1 MPAALAIGAAIKI
14 GGAIFGAGR
23 AKREARRQRKR
34 ARALNKKINHLEANR
49 QDVINPYDQVT
60 SLASMATDLS
70 STMSNP
76 MANLSVATKAAEM
89 KIEQADI
96 SLANTL
102 DTLRATGSGAGG
114 ATALAQAALQ
124 SKKGVAAD
132 IEAQEKSNEDKR
144 AAGEERL
151 EQRVAAEK
159 QRIQRINISEGARE
173 QQAMAQGRAFEFQAQ
188 EQRDVSKLNRL
199 YGQQS
204 QAQNAAAA
212 ARQSETSAIMGGI
225 NALGGAVGSGAFG
238 GLGSGASSTATG
250 GGLGSSNPLLGSG
263 SGLLAGAQGGTGVS
277 MPSSL
282 TATYGSTNTL
292 GGQYSFSDKRL
303 KNNIKL
309 ISVSDSGLNIYSFN
323 YKNKVYG
330 KGTYQGVMSDEVPS
344 LAKIKDNNGYY
355 KVDYSKID
363 VEFKQI

>member
-1 MPAALAIGAAIKI
+1 MPAIAAIGAAVKL

-89 KIEQADI
+89 QIEQADI

-124 SKKGVAAD
+124 SKKGVAAS
-132 IEAQEKSNEDKR
+132 IEGQEKANEDKR

-199 YGQQS
+199 YGQQQ
-204 QAQNAAAA
+204 QAQGAAAA
-212 ARQSETSAIMGGI
+212 ARQSENSAIMGGI
-225 NALGGAVGSGAFG
+225 NALGGAIGSGAFG
-238 GLGSGASSTATG
+238 GLGGGAASAAAG
-250 GGLGSSNPLLGSG
+250 G
-263 SGLLAGAQGGTGVS
+263 GGTGLGGTFTS
-277 MPSSL
+277 PSGTGQFSSQISGFTPSSS
-282 TATYGSTNTL
+282 GSYSI
-292 GGQYSFSDKRL
+292 GQY
-303 KNNIKL
+303 
-309 ISVSDSGLNIYSFN
+309 
-323 YKNKVYG
+323 
-330 KGTYQGVMSDEVPS
+330 GTDTSSMFG
-344 LAKIKDNNGYY
+344 G
-355 KVDYSKID
+355 
-363 VEFKQI
+363 

>member
-159 QRIQRINISEGARE
+159 RRIQGISISEGARE

-199 YGQQS
+199 YGQAD
-204 QAQNAAAA
+204 QARGAAAA

-225 NALGGAVGSGAFG
+225 NALGGAIGSGAFG
-238 GLGSGASSTATG
+238 GLGGGAASAT
-250 GGLGSSNPLLGSG
+250 SV
-263 SGLLAGAQGGTGVS
+263 TVVR
-277 MPSSL
+277 
-282 TATYGSTNTL
+282 
-292 GGQYSFSDKRL
+292 FKRL
-303 KNNIKL
+303 
-309 ISVSDSGLNIYSFN
+309 
-323 YKNKVYG
+323 
-330 KGTYQGVMSDEVPS
+330 ER
-344 LAKIKDNNGYY
+344 
-355 KVDYSKID
+355 
-363 VEFKQI
+363 

>member
-34 ARALNKKINHLEANR
+34 AKALNKKINHLEANR

-60 SLASMATDLS
+60 SLAGMATDLS

-89 KIEQADI
+89 QIEQADI

-124 SKKGVAAD
+124 SKKGVAAS
-132 IEAQEKSNEDKR
+132 IEGQEKANEDKR

-159 QRIQRINISEGARE
+159 QRIQGINISEGARE
-173 QQAMAQGRAFEFQAQ
+173 QQAFAQGRNIEFQTQ
-188 EQRDVSKLNRL
+188 ENRDNTKLNRL
-199 YGQQS
+199 YGQQQ
-204 QAQNAAAA
+204 QAQGAAAA
-212 ARQSETSAIMGGI
+212 ARSKETSSIMGGI
-225 NALGGAVGSGAFG
+225 NALGGAISGGAFG
-238 GLGSGASSTATG
+238 GGAASAATSG
-250 GGLGSSNPLLGSG
+250 GGGGSLTGS
-263 SGLLAGAQGGTGVS
+263 LLAGAQSTGANTTLDAPI
-277 MPSSL
+277 MDTSSL
-282 TATYGSTNTL
+282 
-292 GGQYSFSDKRL
+292 SFSDKRL

-309 ISVSDSGLNIYSFN
+309 ISVSGSGLNIYSFN
-323 YKNKVYG
+323 YKNKIYG

-344 LAKIKDNNGYY
+344 SATIKDQYMGII
-355 KVDYSKID
+355 KLIILKLT
-363 VEFKQI
+363 

>member
-1 MPAALAIGAAIKI
+1 MSVAAIGAAIKI

-124 SKKGVAAD
+124 SKKGVAAS
-132 IEAQEKSNEDKR
+132 IEQQE
-144 AAGEERL
+144 AGNERL
-151 EQRVAAEK
+151 RAQGEDRLQSQIMAEK
-159 QRIQRINISEGARE
+159 QRIQNINISEGARE
-173 QQAMAQGRAFEFQAQ
+173 QQYQAAGRKFEFESQ
-188 EQRDVSKLNRL
+188 EKRDISKLNRL
-199 YGQQS
+199 YGQQT
-204 QAQNAAAA
+204 QATQARASAMAQENSAMAGGVNA
-212 ARQSETSAIMGGI
+212 
-225 NALGGAVGSGAFG
+225 
-238 GLGSGASSTATG
+238 
-250 GGLGSSNPLLGSG
+250 
-263 SGLLAGAQGGTGVS
+263 
-277 MPSSL
+277 
-282 TATYGSTNTL
+282 
-292 GGQYSFSDKRL
+292 
-303 KNNIKL
+303 
-309 ISVSDSGLNIYSFN
+309 
-323 YKNKVYG
+323 
-330 KGTYQGVMSDEVPS
+330 
-344 LAKIKDNNGYY
+344 
-355 KVDYSKID
+355 
-363 VEFKQI
+363 

>member
-1 MPAALAIGAAIKI
+1 
-14 GGAIFGAGR
+14 
-23 AKREARRQRKR
+23 
-34 ARALNKKINHLEANR
+34 
-49 QDVINPYDQVT
+49 
-60 SLASMATDLS
+60 
-70 STMSNP
+70 MSNP

-159 QRIQRINISEGARE
+159 QRIQGISISEGARE

-188 EQRDVSKLNRL
+188 EQRDISKLNRL

-204 QAQNAAAA
+204 QAQGAAAA

-225 NALGGAVGSGAFG
+225 NALGGAISGGAFG
-238 GLGSGASSTATG
+238 GGASSAAT
-250 GGLGSSNPLLGSG
+250 SG
-263 SGLLAGAQGGTGVS
+263 SGGSSPFSSLLAGAQSTGV
-277 MPSSL
+277 
-282 TATYGSTNTL
+282 NTTL
-292 GGQYSFSDKRL
+292 NVPIMDTSNLSFSDKRL

-309 ISVSDSGLNIYSFN
+309 ISVSGSGLNVYSFN
-323 YKNKVYG
+323 YKNKAYG
-330 KGTYQGVMSDEVPS
+330 KGKYQGVMSDEVPKS
-344 LAKIKDNNGYY
+344 AVIKDKNGYY

>member
-151 EQRVAAEK
+151 EQRIAEEK
-159 QRIQRINISEGARE
+159 RRIQGISISEGARE

-188 EQRDVSKLNRL
+188 EQRDISKLNRL
-199 YGQQS
+199 YGQAE
-204 QAQNAAAA
+204 QARGAAAQ
-212 ARQSETSAIMGGI
+212 ARASETSSIVGGI
-225 NALGGAVGSGAFG
+225 NALGGAVSSGAFG
-238 GLGSGASSTATG
+238 GTPLSN
-250 GGLGSSNPLLGSG
+250 SSNNNNNKG
-263 SGLLAGAQGGTGVS
+263 
-277 MPSSL
+277 
-282 TATYGSTNTL
+282 ATYNYY
-292 GGQYSFSDKRL
+292 YS
-303 KNNIKL
+303 
-309 ISVSDSGLNIYSFN
+309 
-323 YKNKVYG
+323 
-330 KGTYQGVMSDEVPS
+330 
-344 LAKIKDNNGYY
+344 
-355 KVDYSKID
+355 
-363 VEFKQI
+363 

>member
-1 MPAALAIGAAIKI
+1 
-14 GGAIFGAGR
+14 
-23 AKREARRQRKR
+23 
-34 ARALNKKINHLEANR
+34 
-49 QDVINPYDQVT
+49 
-60 SLASMATDLS
+60 MATDLS

-114 ATALAQAALQ
+114 ATALAQAALK

-159 QRIQRINISEGARE
+159 RRIQGINISEGARE

-199 YGQQS
+199 YGQAD
-204 QAQNAAAA
+204 QARGAA
-212 ARQSETSAIMGGI
+212 ARSRASETSAIMGGI
-225 NALGGAVGSGAFG
+225 NALGGAISSGAFSGSSG
-238 GLGSGASSTATG
+238 GGFSSESQEILANAPGGPIQTNTG
-250 GGLGSSNPLLGSG
+250 GGGFSN
-263 SGLLAGAQGGTGVS
+263 AIN
-277 MPSSL
+277 
-282 TATYGSTNTL
+282 TN
-292 GGQYSFSDKRL
+292 
-303 KNNIKL
+303 NM
-309 ISVSDSGLNIYSFN
+309 GLNYQFTP
-323 YKNKVYG
+323 
-330 KGTYQGVMSDEVPS
+330 TYNPNVPS
-344 LAKIKDNNGYY
+344 
-355 KVDYSKID
+355 
-363 VEFKQI
+363 

>member
-159 QRIQRINISEGARE
+159 RRIQGISISEGARE

-199 YGQQS
+199 YGQAD
-204 QAQNAAAA
+204 QARGAAA

-225 NALGGAVGSGAFG
+225 NALGGAISSGAFG
-238 GLGSGASSTATG
+238 GSSGGGFSSESQEILANAPGGPIQTNTG
-250 GGLGSSNPLLGSG
+250 GGGFSN
-263 SGLLAGAQGGTGVS
+263 AIN
-277 MPSSL
+277 
-282 TATYGSTNTL
+282 TNNT
-292 GGQYSFSDKRL
+292 
-303 KNNIKL
+303 
-309 ISVSDSGLNIYSFN
+309 GLNYQFTP
-323 YKNKVYG
+323 
-330 KGTYQGVMSDEVPS
+330 TYNPNVP
-344 LAKIKDNNGYY
+344 N
-355 KVDYSKID
+355 
-363 VEFKQI
+363 

>member
-124 SKKGVAAD
+124 SKKGVAAS
-132 IEAQEKSNEDKR
+132 IEGQEKANEDKR

-159 QRIQRINISEGARE
+159 RRIQGISISEGARE

-199 YGQQS
+199 YGQAD
-204 QAQNAAAA
+204 QARGAAAA

-225 NALGGAVGSGAFG
+225 NALGGAISGGAFG
-238 GLGSGASSTATG
+238 GGAASAATSG
-250 GGLGSSNPLLGSG
+250 GGGGSLTGS
-263 SGLLAGAQGGTGVS
+263 LLAGAQSTGV
-277 MPSSL
+277 
-282 TATYGSTNTL
+282 NTTL
-292 GGQYSFSDKRL
+292 DVPIMDTSNLSFSDKRL

-309 ISVSDSGLNIYSFN
+309 ISVSGSGLNIYSFN
-323 YKNKVYG
+323 YKNKIYG

-344 LAKIKDNNGYY
+344 SATIKDNNGYY

>member
-1 MPAALAIGAAIKI
+1 MPIGTTAAISGGIKIISSII
-14 GGAIFGAGR
+14 GGGR
-23 AKREARRQRKR
+23 AKREARRARKR
-34 ARALNKKINHLEANR
+34 QKALNKKINHLEANR

-60 SLASMATDLS
+60 SLAGMATDLS

-144 AAGEERL
+144 AAGAERL

-199 YGQQS
+199 YGQAD
-204 QAQNAAAA
+204 QAQASA
-212 ARQSETSAIMGGI
+212 ARARASETSAIMGGI
-225 NALGGAVGSGAFG
+225 NALGGAIGSGAFG
-238 GLGSGASSTATG
+238 GLGGVGNPVDNMSESAVLNRITQDPG
-250 GGLGSSNPLLGSG
+250 GVGVEDMSAESLGLVL
-263 SGLLAGAQGGTGVS
+263 
-277 MPSSL
+277 
-282 TATYGSTNTL
+282 
-292 GGQYSFSDKRL
+292 
-303 KNNIKL
+303 
-309 ISVSDSGLNIYSFN
+309 
-323 YKNKVYG
+323 
-330 KGTYQGVMSDEVPS
+330 DE
-344 LAKIKDNNGYY
+344 NG
-355 KVDYSKID
+355 DMIT
-363 VEFKQI
+363 

>member
-1 MPAALAIGAAIKI
+1 MPAAAAIGAAIKI

-151 EQRVAAEK
+151 EQRVTAEK

-199 YGQQS
+199 YGQQA
-204 QAQNAAAA
+204 QAQGAAAA

-225 NALGGAVGSGAFG
+225 NALGGAIGSGAFG
-238 GLGSGASSTATG
+238 GLGGGAASAATSG
-250 GGLGSSNPLLGSG
+250 
-263 SGLLAGAQGGTGVS
+263 GGTG
-277 MPSSL
+277 
-282 TATYGSTNTL
+282 L
-292 GGQYSFSDKRL
+292 GGTFTSPSGTGQFSSQTSGFTPSNSGSYSMGQYGTNVSSF
-303 KNNIKL
+303 
-309 ISVSDSGLNIYSFN
+309 F
-323 YKNKVYG
+323 
-330 KGTYQGVMSDEVPS
+330 
-344 LAKIKDNNGYY
+344 
-355 KVDYSKID
+355 
-363 VEFKQI
+363 

>member
-1 MPAALAIGAAIKI
+1 MPAIAAIGAAIKI

-34 ARALNKKINHLEANR
+34 AKALNKKINHLEANR

-102 DTLRATGSGAGG
+102 DTLRATGAGAGG

-132 IEAQEKSNEDKR
+132 IEGQEKANEDKR

-173 QQAMAQGRAFEFQAQ
+173 QQAFAQGRNIEFQNQ
-188 EQRDVSKLNRL
+188 ENRDNTKLNRL

-204 QAQNAAAA
+204 QAQGAAAA
-212 ARQSETSAIMGGI
+212 ARSKETSSIMGGI
-225 NALGGAVGSGAFG
+225 NALGGAISSGAFG
-238 GLGSGASSTATG
+238 GSSGGGFSSESQEILANAPGGPIQTNTG
-250 GGLGSSNPLLGSG
+250 GGG
-263 SGLLAGAQGGTGVS
+263 
-277 MPSSL
+277 
-282 TATYGSTNTL
+282 
-292 GGQYSFSDKRL
+292 FSDAINT
-303 KNNIKL
+303 NNMSL
-309 ISVSDSGLNIYSFN
+309 DYQFTP
-323 YKNKVYG
+323 
-330 KGTYQGVMSDEVPS
+330 TYNPNVP
-344 LAKIKDNNGYY
+344 N
-355 KVDYSKID
+355 
-363 VEFKQI
+363 

>member
-124 SKKGVAAD
+124 SKKGVAAN
-132 IEAQEKSNEDKR
+132 IEQQEAQNEKLRAQGEQQLQQMKMSEQQR
-144 AAGEERL
+144 LQSVAIQEGQRVQSAQAAG
-151 EQRVAAEK
+151 K
-159 QRIQRINISEGARE
+159 QF
-173 QQAMAQGRAFEFQAQ
+173 MFQAQ
-188 EQRDVSKLNRL
+188 ENRTNMDLNRAA
-199 YGQQS
+199 GQIS
-204 QAQNAAAA
+204 QAQQQEADAKSAEAAAW
-212 ARQSETSAIMGGI
+212 
-225 NALGGAVGSGAFG
+225 GGALSGVG
-238 GLGSGASSTATG
+238 
-250 GGLGSSNPLLGSG
+250 NI
-263 SGLLAGAQGGTGVS
+263 AGAAIGAYAPG
-277 MPSSL
+277 
-282 TATYGSTNTL
+282 N
-292 GGQYSFSDKRL
+292 
-303 KNNIKL
+303 
-309 ISVSDSGLNIYSFN
+309 
-323 YKNKVYG
+323 
-330 KGTYQGVMSDEVPS
+330 
-344 LAKIKDNNGYY
+344 
-355 KVDYSKID
+355 
-363 VEFKQI
+363 